1 MDKELIEILSK
12 MDTEENDFDRQLREG
27 NKLTRSLT
35 NEEIN
40 SWRPIDDYSD
50 LDYDFSNVKN
60 LIKHPVIP
68 DTLED

>member
-1 MDKELIEILSK
+1 MDKELIEIISK

-35 NEEIN
+35 REEVN

-50 LDYDFSNVKN
+50 LDYDFSNVQN
-60 LIKHPVIP
+60 LMKHPVIP